1 MCKSINYIL
10 WFCTVL
16 FSWFSFKL
24 ILKKRLVRTLKNLV
38 RAIPFMACS
47 VQEKIFNYVRL
58 EKTREKLTKC
68 KKNTREK
75 LTKWQ
80 KWWSASL
87 RIISLESPFTYFP
100 AQCALLKSLNWL
112 LKSIYNLLSC
122 SGSNWEMTDFFYC
135 FKLKILLEKI
145 NVLKFVLNKK
155 TWLRHFD
162 WLRA

>member
-1 MCKSINYIL
+1 MCKSINDIL

-24 ILKKRLVRTLKNLV
+24 ILKKRVVRTLKNLV
-38 RAIPFMACS
+38 RAIPFMACP

-58 EKTREKLTKC
+58 E
-68 KKNTREK
+68 NTREK

-100 AQCALLKSLNWL
+100 AQCVLLKSLNWL

-155 TWLRHFD
+155 RLRHFD